1 MFIPRAFK
9 HLSWMFEIVFV
20 RMFSERM
27 LTYSLTMGGLAI
39 MANSAPD

>member
-9 HLSWMFEIVFV
+9 HLDWMFDIVFV

-27 LTYSLTMGGLAI
+27 LTYSLTMGALAI
-39 MANSAPD
+39 MAKSAPD